1 MGEWEAIQ
9 VTLGYL
15 LPAVIDE
22 HLDLTKFY
30 ESIEKQ
36 LGEAQEEVENKKRK

>member
-1 MGEWEAIQ
+1 LGEWEAVQ
-9 VTLGYL
+9 VTLGHL
-15 LPAVIDE
+15 LPVIDKN
-22 HLDLTKFY
+22 LDLTKFY

>member
-1 MGEWEAIQ
+1 MGEWEAVQ

-15 LPAVIDE
+15 LPVIDE

-36 LGEAQEEVENKKRK
+36 LGEAQEEVGNKKRK